1 MNRPPT
7 PDAAEDQEKEPT
19 LQEIINIKVCSS
31 LKLTTFC
38 ILDAEIDGN
47 CVGLLGFKVSIC
59 EVDRF
64 SRGSVVARL
73 AQDQEF

>member
-19 LQEIINIKVCSS
+19 LQEIINIKVCFFTQ
-31 LKLTTFC
+31 LANFC

-47 CVGLLGFKVSIC
+47 YLGCLVS
-59 EVDRF
+59 
-64 SRGSVVARL
+64 
-73 AQDQEF
+73 